1 MSFNPVYYTY
11 IVECNDKSFY
21 TGITDNLE
29 IRIKEHNGFGSK
41 PGAKY
46 TRSKRPV
53 KLVHFEE
60 FATRKEAAARERE
73 IKKMDR
79 AEKEVV
85 VANGDRPSDV

>member
-1 MSFNPVYYTY
+1 MAFYTY
-11 IVECNDKSFY
+11 IVRCIDKSLY

-29 IRIKEHNGFGSK
+29 MRLKEHNGELRG
-41 PGAKY
+41 GAKY

-53 KLVHFEE
+53 YLVHYEIFE
-60 FATRKEAAARERE
+60 TRVDAAKRERE

-85 VANGDRPSDV
+85 IARGLGRLDPTRPE